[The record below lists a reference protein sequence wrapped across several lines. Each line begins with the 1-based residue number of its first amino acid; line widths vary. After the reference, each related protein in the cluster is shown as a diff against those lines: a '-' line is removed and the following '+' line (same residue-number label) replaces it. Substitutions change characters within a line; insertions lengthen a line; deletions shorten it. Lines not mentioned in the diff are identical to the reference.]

1 MKKILI
7 TLPIIALLLI
17 FLGTSL
23 TVIKPGFVGVVVSNL
38 SGVEEKEL
46 TVGYHIIA
54 PWKDVYLFPTF
65 EQNHTW
71 DKGHTFLFQTCEGLG
86 VSAEMGITFHIQ
98 QNCIHKLFAKYRRG
112 LDEISNT
119 FLYNYVRD
127 AVNKHASTKRIE
139 DLYGA
144 EKETFLRE
152 VEKSVSHDMQEY
164 GLVISR
170 IYLLGNFHMPQAVI
184 QALNDKIAAIQ
195 RAQQRENELKE
206 SEAEARKKIA
216 EAHGRAEST
225 IETARA
231 DAESQLQRARAQA
244 QSEILIGEAKAKAN
258 EAIKRSLTG
267 DLIRYEMAQKWDG
280 KLPQVAG
287 VESMMMFKDFDK

>member
-1 MKKILI
+1 MKKII
-7 TLPIIALLLI
+7 VTMSAIALCMLI
-17 FLGTSL
+17 IGGCL
-23 TVIKPGFVGVVVSNL
+23 TVIKPGYVGVVVSNF
-38 SGVEEKEL
+38 SGVQEKEL
-46 TVGYHIIA
+46 TVGYHMIA
-54 PWKDVYLFPTF
+54 PWKDVYTFPTF

-71 DKGHTFLFQTCEGLG
+71 DKQHTFVFQTCEGLG
-86 VSAEMGITFHIQ
+86 ISAEMGVTFHVKEDR
-98 QNCIHKLFAKYRRG
+98 IHTLFAKYRRG

-139 DLYGA
+139 DLYGP

-152 VEKSVSHDMQEY
+152 VEESVRHDMQEY

-170 IYLLGNFHMPQAVI
+170 IYLMGNFHMPQSVI

-206 SEAEARKKIA
+206 SEAEARKQIAQAHGKA
-216 EAHGRAEST
+216 EAT
-225 IETARA
+225 IEAARA
-231 DAESQLQRARAQA
+231 DAESQLQKARAQA
-244 QSEILIGEAKAKAN
+244 TAEILVGEAKAKAN
-258 EAIKRSLTG
+258 DAIKRSLNG
-267 DLIRYEMAQKWDG
+267 DIIRYEMAQRWDG

-287 VESMMMFKDFDK
+287 HEGIMLFKDWDK